1 MACQG
6 CDGTAAVAAN
16 EHFDKA
22 PVAFDLRKE
31 LEKSFG
37 ITRGGKPVDVHLR
50 FKRRAVPLI
59 IERLWHPSQ
68 QMFENEDGTLDLTM
82 HVAIVPELVRW
93 VQSWGDD
100 IAVLAPT
107 SLDDTVLEACRKR
120 IEESALRRAILKPH

>member
-37 ITRGGKPVDVHLR
+37 ITRVDVHLR
-50 FKRRAVPLI
+50 FKRRAVPLKKQPH
-59 IERLWHPSQ
+59 WHPSQ
-68 QMFENEDGTLDLTM
+68 RMFENEDGTLDLTM

-120 IEESALRRAILKPH
+120 IEESARRRAILKPH